1 MRVAVWISRHYGHN
15 DYCVMSVSWS
25 VPINGGYFSWLQ
37 AESALQNISS
47 PSRRSWFPFRKR
59 SMPFLTVDAIIGN
72 QAFQNERCHICF
84 SLGLDKVETGY
95 NLLME

>member
-1 MRVAVWISRHYGHN
+1 MAVENRECLN
-15 DYCVMSVSWS
+15 AAADFRFV
-25 VPINGGYFSWLQ
+25 NG
-37 AESALQNISS
+37 
-47 PSRRSWFPFRKR
+47 

-72 QAFQNERCHICF
+72 QAFQNERCHISF